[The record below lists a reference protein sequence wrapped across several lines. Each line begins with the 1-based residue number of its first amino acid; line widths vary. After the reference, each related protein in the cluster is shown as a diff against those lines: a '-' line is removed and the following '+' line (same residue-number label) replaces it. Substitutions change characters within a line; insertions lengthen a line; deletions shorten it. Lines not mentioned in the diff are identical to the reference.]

1 MHEYKENTSSFKKNI
16 FFFFYISSAIYISKQ
31 HVSDRFL
38 SIGVSHATSV
48 IGTTKSL
55 GFFYSTMVAREGVIA
70 IV

>member
-1 MHEYKENTSSFKKNI
+1 MREYKKNNTSSFKKI
-16 FFFFYISSAIYISKQ
+16 YSFFFYVSSAIYIPKQ

-55 GFFYSTMVAREGVIA
+55 GFFIRQWSREKA
-70 IV
+70 